1 MNTAPAIT
9 HITAEL
15 APQLEAAITAYLDA
29 GMMMGSKEYYRLD
42 GLLWDNK
49 VGILRV
55 LQAQAKE

>member
-1 MNTAPAIT
+1 MISDPTIT
-9 HITAEL
+9 RMAAEL
-15 APQLEAAITAYLDA
+15 APALEAAIEGYIDT
-29 GMMMGSKEYYRLD
+29 GMIMGSPEYHRLD